1 MCLNFKCRP
10 RDDQQSSTGYT
21 PPPTKKAMIK
31 KKLTP
36 EPVKLNAGEK
46 ITGTESLLDTLKLLN
61 KSLKLR
67 MFNYMNREETEAA
80 AGPKMGFGDPRH
92 DRQLSERMFFIE
104 EWKQASLVLDRFVQ
118 QFFLKIRL
126 LKKMLVQLKG
136 CSFSCFCYQCR

>member
-1 MCLNFKCRP
+1 MVPSHVIQQKFWSLILKFKNTFKNNFVFFFNFLN
-10 RDDQQSSTGYT
+10 
-21 PPPTKKAMIK
+21 
-31 KKLTP
+31 LT
-36 EPVKLNAGEK
+36 AG
-46 ITGTESLLDTLKLLN
+46 TLSVNFLFQN
-61 KSLKLR
+61 EIYS
-67 MFNYMNREETEAA
+67 EAA